1 MSAKIVGT
9 AHDGGSATSFTI
21 TLPTTDYDYLTV
33 KIENP
38 VVTIV
43 SNVGIGDSEIPPYHI
58 YTIKKP
64 SSTYTFYFKSFD
76 NTLRDDVYLNSSY
89 ANNPEIGATV
99 NLRSN

>member
-33 KIENP
+33 KIECP
-38 VVTIV
+38 IPWIF
-43 SNVGIGDSEIPPYHI
+43 SNYGLTSPSTSPYRI

-64 SSTYTFYFKSFD
+64 SSSYTFYFK
-76 NTLRDDVYLNSSY
+76 TLNETY
-89 ANNPEIGATV
+89 
-99 NLRSN
+99 